1 MAPASLPAWI
11 ATWQL
16 NAGAPPGPS
25 DVNTSTTLA
34 LKQIAE
40 RAASED
46 IRIFGG
52 QTPAMIEG
60 EDLRR
65 MGEVVENMQTK
76 DAEKAQEAVS
86 QCRKLLEG
94 DKRGKLLKML
104 AHMSTDWTALFH
116 AWEVH
121 HAVSHVD
128 WVG

>member
-1 MAPASLPAWI
+1 MAPASLPAWN

-16 NAGAPPGPS
+16 NAGAPSDAS

-34 LKQIAE
+34 LKQIAA
-40 RAASED
+40 RAASEN
-46 IRIFGG
+46 IRVSGG

-60 EDLRR
+60 EELRR
-65 MGEVVENMQTK
+65 MGEVVEIMQMK

-94 DKRGKLLKML
+94 DKRGELLRML
-104 AHMSTDWTALFH
+104 AQMSTDWTALFH

-121 HAVSHVD
+121 HAVSHVN
-128 WVG
+128 WVD